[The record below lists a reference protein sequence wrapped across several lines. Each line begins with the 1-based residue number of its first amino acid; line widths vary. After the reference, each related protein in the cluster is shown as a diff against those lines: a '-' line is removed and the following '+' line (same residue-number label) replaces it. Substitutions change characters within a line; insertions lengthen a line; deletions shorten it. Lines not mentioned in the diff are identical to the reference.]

1 MTTESSS
8 LDARYAMRLGAIM
21 AIVGGVVFMIS
32 NMLHPRSSDIEI
44 YRNQI
49 QAVADSDIWIVDHL
63 GFGIG
68 LLLLSV
74 GLLFLGRAIVGARA
88 QVWVKVA
95 ELALYA
101 SVGLGVVLIALDGI
115 SSKFVHDA
123 FAAAS
128 VSETAIALRDAEL
141 MEQIDVGLF
150 SMWIIVFFGF
160 TFASYGVALL
170 QSTTFNRYYGWV
182 ALVLGAVA
190 VAVGVFQAIDG
201 LSEVVTSYLFVG
213 VASILNLWVI
223 VIGVNMWRRSA

>member
-1 MTTESSS
+1 M
-8 LDARYAMRLGAIM
+8 
-21 AIVGGVVFMIS
+21 
-32 NMLHPRSSDIEI
+32 
-44 YRNQI
+44 
-49 QAVADSDIWIVDHL
+49 
-63 GFGIG
+63 
-68 LLLLSV
+68 LLLSV
-74 GLLFLGRAIVGARA
+74 GLLFLGRVIVGARA

-95 ELALYA
+95 ELTLYA

-115 SSKFVHDA
+115 TSKSVHDA

-128 VSETAIALRDAEL
+128 GSEATVALRDSEL

-170 QSTTFNRYYGWV
+170 QSSSFNKYYGWV

-190 VAVGVFQAIDG
+190 VAVGVYQAIDG
-201 LSEVVTSYLFVG
+201 LSEVVTSYLFVA

-223 VIGVNMWRRSA
+223 VIGVNMWRRSG